1 MADFPQPPLDGSERL
16 YRALLHLYPPRFRRA
31 VAQGLV
37 ETFRDQRR
45 DAERRGVS
53 VSAFW
58 LASLRDLVTQAFAE
72 WISFARRPA
81 RGISAT
87 DREEPTMAA
96 VPHALRFTE
105 LRFAVRR
112 LARVPGFSIAAIVVL
127 ALGIGATTAVF
138 SVVDGVLLRPLP
150 YPGSERLVALGHTIE
165 VSGVS
170 RVDQSDASFLLYQEH
185 ARAFDG
191 VAVSRDADL
200 TLGAADGDAARAERV
215 AAATVSANLF
225 DVLRVPPA
233 RGRGFLPGEDRLGAA
248 RVVVLSNGLWERRFR
263 GGASV
268 IGSHITVDGVSREI
282 VGVMPRGF
290 AYPSPEAELW
300 IPEPFDPS
308 HAQAG
313 SFNYRGIARVRDG
326 MTFDGARADL
336 ERVLPRLLDEFPSGI
351 PPAMW
356 AQAHLR
362 PVVTP
367 LRDSIV
373 GDVSRL
379 LWILLGSVALVLAIA
394 CANVANLFLVRG
406 EGRQLE
412 LAVRSALG
420 SGLTGI
426 IAQCLSESLVLAA
439 LGGVLGVALALLGV
453 RLTTGFGGDLGV
465 PRLAEVG
472 VDGRVL
478 LFAAGASALCAALV
492 SLIPVLRAR
501 RVPIAL
507 VLRAAGRGSSTGER
521 RQWARNALVVAQV
534 ALALV
539 LVAVSGLLARS
550 FARLRDVR
558 PGFEP
563 GGIVMARLAL
573 PRVNYP
579 TAASVMSVY
588 DRLLTEV
595 RALPGVREATVVD
608 WVPLTSDHND
618 TVLGVEDHPLPPNAV
633 PRVHFVV
640 AAEPRYFH
648 AMGIPLLAGRTFG
661 AQDPAQPVLEVVV
674 SRAFSER
681 YWPGASPMGKRVRP
695 GLSTAWYTIVGE
707 VGDVHYDALDKPAN
721 DVVYFPL
728 VTPGDASSPVPGQ
741 PTAPH
746 FVALLVRTDAE
757 DAGVTSAIRQAVH
770 AIDPALPTYD
780 ERPLADIV
788 SAASAR
794 ARVTLVLLAI
804 ASALALILGAVGIY
818 GVMAYGVSL
827 RQRELGVRLA
837 LGARPT
843 DVSRMVSRQG
853 VTLGAIG
860 VVIGIACALSVTR
873 LLRGLLY
880 DVSPTDPLTLGATCV
895 VLLVVAF
902 LATWIP
908 ARRAASVDPAEILRS

>member
-1 MADFPQPPLDGSERL
+1 MADFPQPPLDGEERL
-16 YRALLHLYPPRFRRA
+16 YRALLHLYPPRFRRS

-53 VSAFW
+53 ASAFW
-58 LASLRDLVTQAFAE
+58 FASLRDLVTQACAE
-72 WISFARRPA
+72 WMSVWRPA
-81 RGISAT
+81 RGIPAS

-105 LRFAVRR
+105 LRFAARR
-112 LARVPGFSIAAIVVL
+112 LARVPSFSIAAILVL

-138 SVVDGVLLRPLP
+138 SLVNGVLLRPLP
-150 YPGSERLVALGHTIE
+150 YPASDRLVALFHTVE
-165 VSGVS
+165 VNGVT
-170 RVDQSDASFLLYQEH
+170 RADQSDASFLLYQEH

-191 VAVSRDADL
+191 VAVSQDQDL
-200 TLGAADGDAARAERV
+200 NLGAADGDAARAERV
-215 AAATVSANLF
+215 AAAAVSANLF

-233 RGRGFLPGEDRLGAA
+233 QGRGFLPGEDRLGAS
-248 RVVVLSNGLWERRFR
+248 RVAVLSNGLWERRFR
-263 GGASV
+263 GGISV
-268 IGSHITVDGVSREI
+268 LGSHITVDGVSREI

-290 AYPSPEAELW
+290 AYPSPAAELW
-300 IPEPFDPS
+300 IPEPFDPP

-313 SFNYRGIARVRDG
+313 SFNYRGIARLRDG
-326 MTFDGARADL
+326 ITLDGARADL

-351 PPAMW
+351 PPSMW
-356 AQAHLR
+356 AQAHVR
-362 PVVTP
+362 PVVMP

-373 GDVSRL
+373 GDLSRL
-379 LWILLGSVALVLAIA
+379 LWILLGSVSLVLVIA

-420 SGLTGI
+420 SGLAGI
-426 IAQCLSESLVLAA
+426 VAQCLSESFVLAA
-439 LGGVLGVALALLGV
+439 LGGVLGVVLALLGV
-453 RLTTGFGGDLGV
+453 RLATSFGGGLGV
-465 PRLAEVG
+465 PRIAEVG
-472 VDGRVL
+472 VEGRVL
-478 LFAAGASALCAALV
+478 LFAAGVSVLCAAFV

-507 VLRAAGRGSSTGER
+507 VLRAAGRGSSAGER
-521 RQWARNALVVAQV
+521 RQWARSALVVAQV

-550 FARLRDVR
+550 FARLREVR

-563 GGIVMARLAL
+563 NGIVMARLAL
-573 PRVNYP
+573 PRANYP
-579 TAASVMSVY
+579 TAASVMNVY
-588 DRLLTEV
+588 DRLLGEV
-595 RALPGVREATVVD
+595 RALPGVREATLTD
-608 WVPLTSDHND
+608 WVPLTNDHND
-618 TVLGVEDHPLPPNAV
+618 TVLSVEDHPLPPDAL
-633 PRVHFVV
+633 PRDHFVV
-640 AAEPRYFH
+640 AAEARYFH
-648 AMGIPLLAGRTFG
+648 TMGIPLLAGQTFG
-661 AQDPAQPVLEVVV
+661 AQDPARPVSEVVV
-674 SRAFSER
+674 SRAFADR
-681 YWPGASPMGKRVRP
+681 YWPGASPLGKRVRP
-695 GLSTAWYTIVGE
+695 SLSSTWYTIIGE
-707 VGDVHYDALDKPAN
+707 VGDVHYDHLDKPAN

-728 VTPGDASSPVPGQ
+728 VTLKQENDSTAVGP

-746 FVALLVRTDAE
+746 FVALLVRTDAAR
-757 DAGVTSAIRQAVH
+757 AGMTSAVRRVVH

-794 ARVTLVLLAI
+794 ARVTLLLLAI

-837 LGARPT
+837 LGARPI

-860 VVIGIACALSVTR
+860 VVIGIVCALSVTR

-880 DVSPTDPLTLGATCV
+880 DVSPTDPLTLVTTCV
-895 VLLVVAF
+895 VLLMVAF
-902 LATWIP
+902 LASWIP